1 MKPSNERPVIKKV
14 IMSPAAERSGI
25 APGMKERIKRKLQQ
39 TVQVKLRKTGAD
51 SPDIIKV
58 KNQRRKDES
67 LSTVDEKKVKVE
79 ESPNLV
85 LKAQKKTKVEESA
98 KLYIKA

>member
-1 MKPSNERPVIKKV
+1 
-14 IMSPAAERSGI
+14 MSPAAERSGI

-39 TVQVKLRKTGAD
+39 TVQVKMRKTGAD
-51 SPDIIKV
+51 SPDIKV
-58 KNQRRKDES
+58 KKQRRKDES

-98 KLYIKA
+98 KLNIKA